1 MAQTYVPI
9 YRAKPGEFE
18 ALSNVSKDHVKRV
31 LPLFEIPRI
40 TPKVSEQARFK
51 ECAALTC
58 AYLAHV
64 AQGIANVRKGY
75 DAMADIS
82 QWDPEAL
89 VETGEH
95 VLPYLYSQLRKM
107 GVKVVPVVGFDS
119 WESPLYRVAMQ
130 GVEMPDDG
138 YFCIRLDSQAIEDAA
153 DPFFLEERIQE
164 ILDGLGIEP
173 GRCGIIIDF
182 GDVTARSLVELID
195 QTDGVLQV
203 LAPMGFKFFA
213 TIGCSLPPTIDKAV
227 KDHDSTGKVVRKEM
241 LLWQSMLTQYPAIP
255 MRYGDYGVR
264 GPSSV
269 DDVVAPDA
277 NGKIRHTIDQNF
289 YVLRG
294 HSMRQGDKG
303 AQMYKLAATLV
314 SSPYFMGA
322 GFSWGDAEIA
332 LRSKKLTDPSI
343 KVGPGGHSKWIAFD
357 TSHHLAYVV
366 AEVDDFQYKTAVSG
380 IAVTQ
385 DQ

>member
-18 ALSNVSKDHVKRV
+18 ALLNVSKDHVRRV
-31 LPLFEIPRI
+31 LPLFEIPRL

-51 ECAALTC
+51 GSSALTC
-58 AYLAHV
+58 AYLTHI

-82 QWDPEAL
+82 QWNPDAL

-95 VLPYLYSQLRKM
+95 VLPYLYSLLRKM

-119 WESPLYRVAMQ
+119 WESPLYRIAMQ
-130 GVEMPDDG
+130 GLEMLDDD

-153 DPFFLEERIQE
+153 DPLFLEERIQD
-164 ILDGLGIEP
+164 ILQGLGIEP
-173 GRCGIIIDF
+173 KRCGIVIDF
-182 GDVTARSLVELID
+182 GDVTAHSLVDLID
-195 QTDGVLQV
+195 QTDAVLQV
-203 LAPMGFKFFA
+203 LTPMGFKFFA
-213 TIGCSLPPTIDKAV
+213 TIGCSLPSTIDKAV
-227 KDHDSTGKVVRKEM
+227 KDHNSTGKVVRKEM
-241 LLWQSMLTQYPAIP
+241 LLWQSMLAQYPAIP

-264 GPSSV
+264 GPNSV
-269 DDVVAPDA
+269 DDVIAPDA

-303 AQMYKLAATLV
+303 AQMYKLAAALIN
-314 SSPYFMGA
+314 SPYFMGE

-332 LRSKKLTDPSI
+332 LRGKKLIDSSI

-366 AEVDDFQYKTAVSG
+366 AEVDNFQYNSTVAG
-380 IAVTQ
+380 ITVAQ
-385 DQ
+385 DE